1 MINFL
6 KILFLLLSLIVFFPE
21 QTKASK
27 IIDSKT
33 GSINNINLELCVY
46 YFYDDHPE
54 KMGLAVN
61 TIYLPLRIGLS
72 PLTMLTENGLG
83 MDHSSGFF
91 LNDSVS
97 PSEDKIVILKNLS
110 FGTNT
115 NQVAKVFSIRKYN
128 SDNGSEIINITRG
141 KTHSNKFFIVK
152 DGINKINYEI
162 VNDKSNR
169 VLKEGTFNLNIN
181 SFKSRECI
189 ESSSY

>member
-6 KILFLLLSLIVFFPE
+6 KILFLLLYLIVFSPE
-21 QTKASK
+21 KTKASK

-33 GSINNINLELCVY
+33 GSVNNINLELCIY

-54 KMGLAVN
+54 KLGLAVN
-61 TIYLPLRIGLS
+61 TIYQPLRIGLS

-97 PSEDKIVILKNLS
+97 PSKDKIVILKNLS
-110 FGTNT
+110 FGTNN
-115 NQVAKVFSIRKYN
+115 NQVAKVFSIRKYD
-128 SDNGSEIINITRG
+128 SKNGSEIINITRG
-141 KTHSNKFFIVK
+141 RTHSNKYFIVK
-152 DGINKINYEI
+152 NGINIINYEI
-162 VNDKSNR
+162 VNDKSNL
-169 VLKEGTFNLNIN
+169 VLKEGTFNLNIKT
-181 SFKSRECI
+181 FKLAGCE